1 MTSFSAQF
9 EGFQNRL
16 VQQAEDDEEFVGDDL
31 TVDDVPS
38 PPPKKRQ
45 RSSSKSDN
53 EPEKPPTVYFEIA
66 PPEILRVVQKPPVAF
81 VEPEGSKPY
90 AQDPADRIVPQ
101 TPSFITDFVHLGRGT
116 ESPTIFMLWGA
127 LWTLSTALNRNA
139 WIQWYPKK
147 MWPNLYIVL
156 VAPAGLCKKSTPIDF
171 GRYLLEQSELYWPDN
186 ITGFKNSYRF
196 ITSKASPAGIY
207 LMLKPERRIFLD
219 GGNIVTATRSS
230 KVTFCISELATLLSR
245 QQYMTG
251 IIDDITNLYDCPMK
265 ESEITQSR
273 GIEPLE
279 EVYITLAGAITPTGL
294 EESLPPEALK
304 GGFISR
310 TVIVYQDLPTKI
322 YPRPIHLEG
331 YPTPEEVAQRLAW
344 IANNHKGEYYFTPEA
359 EDAFSEWYVEW
370 KSHIMA
376 GDYAI
381 REDEHRRDVTL
392 RKLSM
397 LLRVA
402 EYRPGNEI
410 TVQNFRD
417 AQNIMD
423 FTLDL
428 SARMMAGLGGNEFV
442 KQLTRV
448 RNYIEK
454 KKTLTRRQL
463 MNRYGSS
470 IPSQQ
475 MTILVNQLLD
485 QGFIVGEL
493 NGKPILRGS
502 GSAKE
507 IYTWV
512 SGPTAE
518 GVYHE

>member
-1 MTSFSAQF
+1 MTTFSAQF

-16 VQQAEDDEEFVGDDL
+16 VQQAEEDDFLEDGDPIVEES
-31 TVDDVPS
+31 S
-38 PPPKKRQ
+38 PPPKRTRGGRHQ
-45 RSSSKSDN
+45 NDR
-53 EPEKPPTVYFEIA
+53 EPEKPPTVYFEVA
-66 PPEILRVVQKPPVAF
+66 PPEILRVTQKVPAPF
-81 VEPEGSKPY
+81 VEPEGARPY

-127 LWTLSTALNRNA
+127 LWTLSAALNRNA

-147 MWPNLYIVL
+147 MWPNLYVVF
-156 VAPAGLCKKSTPIDF
+156 VAPAGLCKKSTAIDF
-171 GRYLLEQSELYWPDN
+171 GRYLLEESEKYWPDN

-207 LMLKPERRIFLD
+207 LMLKPDKRIFLD
-219 GGNIVTATRSS
+219 GGSIVTAVRSS

-251 IIDDITNLYDCPMK
+251 IIDDITNLYDCPTK

-279 EVYITLAGAITPTGL
+279 DVYITLAGAITPTGL

-310 TVIVYQDLPTKI
+310 TVIVYQDMPTKI

-331 YPTPEEVAQRLAW
+331 YPTPDEVAQKLAW
-344 IANNHKGEYYFTPEA
+344 ISNNHKGEYYFTPEA
-359 EDAFSEWYVEW
+359 EDAFSEWYVNW
-370 KSHIMA
+370 KSRIMA
-376 GDYAI
+376 GDYTI
-381 REDEHRRDVTL
+381 REDEHRRDVSL

-397 LLRVA
+397 LLRAA
-402 EYRPGNEI
+402 EYRPGNDI
-410 TVQNFRD
+410 TVQNFKD

-423 FTLDL
+423 YTLDL

-463 MNRYGSS
+463 MNRYGGS

-475 MTILVNQLLD
+475 MTILINQLLD

-507 IYTWV
+507 VYTWV
-512 SGPTAE
+512 SGPSLE
-518 GVYHE
+518 GAAHE